1 MVRFF
6 FVERNK
12 MLVQEK
18 KESLVSKIH
27 EIEPFIGNTP
37 LFPIRGFIENP
48 DVKIFA
54 KLEWNQLGSSVKAR
68 PAFNIIKEAI
78 LAGHLDGKK
87 HLLDASSGNTGVAYG
102 AIGAALGIPVTLC
115 LPENASDQKKYSLS
129 YFGVN
134 IVYTSRFEATDGAQ
148 EKALELF
155 KQYPDKYYYADQYA
169 NDNNWQAHYKT
180 TGSEI
185 FAQTGKHITHFVA
198 AMGTTGTF
206 IGTSRK
212 LKELNP
218 DIEVVALHPDSALHG
233 LEGWKHLGT
242 AKVPAFYDANVA
254 DRNIDISTEEAYRLV
269 KEVAR
274 TNGLLLSP
282 SSAGAFA
289 GALKVA
295 KELDKGIVVTM
306 FPDHGSNYPE
316 VLKALIKEN

>member
-1 MVRFF
+1 MFI
-6 FVERNK
+6 K
-12 MLVQEK
+12 EK
-18 KESLVSKIH
+18 HTGLLQRLEA
-27 EIEPFIGNTP
+27 IEPFIGNTP
-37 LFPIRGFIENP
+37 LFPIKGFIDNP
-48 DVKIFA
+48 EVQVFA

-78 LAGHLDGKK
+78 LVGHLDGKK

-115 LPENASDQKKYSLS
+115 LPENASEQKKAALT

-148 EKALELF
+148 DKALELF
-155 KQYPDKYYYADQYA
+155 LEYPDKYFYADQYG
-169 NDNNWQAHYKT
+169 NHHNWQAHYKT
-180 TGSEI
+180 TAHEI
-185 FAQTGKHITHFVA
+185 FSQTNQQITHYVA
-198 AMGTTGTF
+198 ALGTTGTF

-212 LKELNP
+212 LKELNEN
-218 DIEVVALHPDSALHG
+218 IEVVALHPDSALHG
-233 LEGWKHLGT
+233 LEGWKHLET
-242 AKVPAFYDANVA
+242 AKVPAFFDDKVA
-254 DRNIDISTEEAYRLV
+254 DRNLEVSTEEAYQMV
-269 KEVAR
+269 KDVAK

-282 SSAGAFA
+282 SSAGALS

-295 KELDKGIVVTM
+295 RELERGIVVTV